1 MSCPYKILIVDDEE
15 NIRNILKLALEKKG
29 WSVTTVADG
38 ESALKKLATTSYLMI
53 FSDIFMEGMSGLE
66 LLARV
71 READNP
77 TPMVMITAQDTMNNT
92 IEAMRLGA
100 YDYVSK
106 PFDLEDIYALV
117 EKIITLQKFSP
128 PENKASEKTE
138 SPTGPIVGKSKQMQD
153 VFKII
158 GKAADSDLPT
168 LITGESGTGKEL
180 VARALHN
187 YSRRNKKPFIGINCA
202 AIARDLLESELFGH
216 EKGAFTGA
224 TETKEGKFE
233 IAEGGSLFLD
243 EIGDMDP
250 ALQAKILRVLQD
262 KEYYRVGGKNS
273 LKANVRII
281 AATHQNLN
289 DLIEE
294 KRFREDLYHR
304 LNVVALHL
312 PPLRE
317 RAQDALFLAQH
328 FVETYSRTLTRAK
341 VYLSPES
348 ENLIRGYLWPGNVRE
363 LENACKSA
371 IILASAGPIL
381 PEHFPLPVR
390 SAVEPAT
397 GLQEQWEQKLSPL
410 IAEFIAINKSDKDGE
425 LYDALI
431 QIVEKHLFQQT
442 LAQNS
447 GKQTLTAQIL
457 GINRNTLK
465 RKIDAMKI
473 DSKNSR
479 SSHDSDKANLDQ

>member
-1 MSCPYKILIVDDEE
+1 MSTAHKILVVDDEE
-15 NIRNILKLALEKKG
+15 NIRNLLKLALEKKG
-29 WSVTTVADG
+29 WSVTAVADG
-38 ESALKKLATTSYLMI
+38 ETALKKIESSSFLMI

-66 LLARV
+66 FLSQV
-71 READNP
+71 KQNDSSIP
-77 TPMVMITAQDTMNNT
+77 VVMITAQDTMNNT

-100 YDYVSK
+100 YDYISK
-106 PFDLEDIYALV
+106 PFDLEDIYRIV
-117 EKIITLQKFSP
+117 EKIISLQKFSP
-128 PENKASEKTE
+128 PRKSGEQTSK
-138 SPTGPIVGKSKQMQD
+138 SPGAIVGKSRQMQE

-158 GKAADSDLPT
+158 GKAAESDLPT

-187 YSRRNKKPFIGINCA
+187 YSKRSDAPFIGINCA

-216 EKGAFTGA
+216 ERGAFTGA

-233 IAEGGSLFLD
+233 LAEGGSLFLD

-262 KEYYRVGGKNS
+262 KEYYRVGGKVS
-273 LKANVRII
+273 IKANVRII
-281 AATHQNLN
+281 AATHQDLSR
-289 DLIEE
+289 LIEE

-317 RAQDALFLAQH
+317 RSQDALFLANH
-328 FVETYSRTLTRAK
+328 FIENHAKELTAGQ
-341 VYLSPES
+341 VYLSPKS
-348 ENLIRGYLWPGNVRE
+348 EILIQGYPWPGNVRE

-371 IILASAGPIL
+371 IVLASTGPIL
-381 PEHFPLPVR
+381 PEHFPLPIR
-390 SAVEPAT
+390 SSAKAFT
-397 GLQEQWEQKLSPL
+397 GFQDQWEQKMNPL
-410 IAEFIAINKSDKDGE
+410 IAEFITANKSEKDGQ

-431 QIVEKHLFQQT
+431 QNIEKLLFEQT

-447 GKQTLTAQIL
+447 GKQTLTAQVL

-465 RKIDAMKI
+465 RKIDAMNI
-473 DSKNSR
+473 DPKAGSR
-479 SSHDSDKANLDQ
+479 PSADDTPQQDT